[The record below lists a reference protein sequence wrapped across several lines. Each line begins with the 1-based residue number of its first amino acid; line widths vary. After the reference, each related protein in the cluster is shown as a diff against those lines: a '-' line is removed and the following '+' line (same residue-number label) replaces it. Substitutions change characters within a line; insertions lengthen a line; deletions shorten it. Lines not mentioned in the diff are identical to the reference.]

1 MPEQDQSTPH
11 TTDDP
16 TVTPPTI
23 DPAEWENFMGFR
35 EVFLAYFPG
44 ARENGALRVVSTFLY
59 DLILEAAVLQP
70 EPPEGSVRT
79 QIRAAVADLRFLQG
93 FLAFMGQDAEAT
105 AHTPHEEHICRLM
118 GKRSV
123 VLEQLADEIEA
134 QLGAWRGETEV

>member
-1 MPEQDQSTPH
+1 MPEQDDSTAV
-11 TTDDP
+11 P

-23 DPAEWENFMGFR
+23 NPAEWEEHMGFR

-44 ARENGALRVVSTFLY
+44 ARENEALRVLGGFLY

-123 VLEQLADEIEA
+123 ILEELANEIEA
-134 QLGAWRGETEV
+134 QLGAWRGESE